1 MLMETDRSTEE
12 TWTDW
17 EGGGR
22 GTQIGMFVGLA
33 VGAGLLLFV
42 LRRLFAP
49 KPTPVEEIS
58 DRLSEGAYSLFG
70 DEPFAAGRELLSS
83 KVLPEMKPVLRAL
96 LREIE
101 ASVAQGF
108 KRAERAIN
116 DL

>member
-1 MLMETDRSTEE
+1 MDNERGTEE

-33 VGAGLLLFV
+33 IGAGLLLFV
-42 LRRLFAP
+42 LRRMFSS
-49 KPTPVEEIS
+49 KPTPAEEVS
-58 DRLSEGAYSLFG
+58 DRLAEGALSLFG
-70 DEPFAAGRELLSS
+70 DEPLAAGRELLSS

-108 KRAERAIN
+108 KRAERAID

>member
-1 MLMETDRSTEE
+1 MENDRGTEE

-33 VGAGLLLFV
+33 VGAGLLMLV
-42 LRRLFAP
+42 LRRIFAP
-49 KPTPVEEIS
+49 KPTPAEEVA
-58 DRLSEGAYSLFG
+58 DRLSEGALTLFG
-70 DEPFAAGRELLSS
+70 DEPLAAGRELLAS

-96 LREIE
+96 LREVE
-101 ASVAQGF
+101 TSVAQGF
-108 KRAERAIN
+108 KRAERAID

>member
-1 MLMETDRSTEE
+1 MENDRGTEE

-33 VGAGLLLFV
+33 VGAGLLLFL
-42 LRRLFAP
+42 LRKLFAP

-58 DRLSEGAYSLFG
+58 DRFSEGALSLFG

-83 KVLPEMKPVLRAL
+83 KVLPEMKPVLRSL

-108 KRAERAIN
+108 KRAERAIE